1 MSLHYSLSEQSKTD
15 KEWLVF
21 GYVHRHAKQDIVCD
35 IVHLCLTF
43 YDEVFHW
50 IIYSKDLI
58 KCEQQ
63 RTFGKI
69 FACHGVHMRCS
80 FTTDSHSWSHQF
92 ASPIGRLN
100 LHVDQKDIESFKL
113 YVTVFCPQNDAH
125 FKRVITNDHLAQRY
139 DDLDCWPSNE
149 FPMLLDCNEVDRI
162 GIHYHIDMLSIKY
175 RNENEY
181 HKSISI
187 KRNVQFVWHLNGV
200 LLHQM
205 RNSACRQMFYS
216 QPFDEDNQNW
226 ALCLFPM
233 GLDLAAQDED
243 RKSVLVLRL
252 FKVPHKIEYLKI
264 RATVTNSYNHI
275 TGQICWTYESTNV
288 NWRNE
293 VSQSRMDMFP
303 STAFSNTQAMS
314 ISIKIE
320 ILQAKPIRNKYND
333 REWKSIGVLPD
344 V

>member
-21 GYVHRHAKQDIVCD
+21 GYRHRHAKQDIVWD
-35 IVHLCLTF
+35 IIHLCLTF
-43 YDEVFHW
+43 YDEVSHW

-80 FTTDSHSWSHQF
+80 FSTDAHLLNDQF
-92 ASPIGRLN
+92 KSPVGRLN

-125 FKRVITNDHLAQRY
+125 FKRVITNKHIEQR
-139 DDLDCWPSNE
+139 WENSASWSSTE
-149 FPMLLDCNEVDRI
+149 FPMLLDCNDVDRI
-162 GIHYHIDMLSIKY
+162 DIYYHIDMLSIKY
-175 RNENEY
+175 KNEKEY
-181 HKSISI
+181 HKPISI
-187 KRNVQFVWHLNGV
+187 KRDVQFTWHLNGV

-226 ALCLFPM
+226 ALCLFPK
-233 GLDLAAQDED
+233 GLCLDAQDEN

-252 FKVPHKIEYLKI
+252 FKVPHKIESLKI
-264 RATVTNSYNHI
+264 RATVTNSYNHL
-275 TGQICWTYESTNV
+275 TGQICWSYDSANV

-293 VSQSRMDMFP
+293 YSQSRIDVFA

-320 ILQAKPIRNKYND
+320 ILEANAIESKFNH
-333 REWKSIGVLPD
+333 REWQNIGVLP
-344 V
+344 VV